1 MRALRASAACALV
14 CLVGASGIAGC
25 SALAEIGSW
34 TLDPRA
40 DAGALPDATREP
52 DGATDDGTGGGGG
65 VDGGRDG
72 SEDVPADAGRPADA
86 TLGDAAGKVLEV
98 APAADCS
105 VRRFF
110 TNTNHGACALIHV
123 GSNSILNIDRAL
135 HRFDADE
142 IKRVL
147 GARRLRTARL
157 RLTVFNI
164 DDTFAASNLEA
175 HRMTVPW
182 TETGATWSCADDV
195 TPLDT
200 NQDCGPPGPWD
211 MLGMSAP
218 PWSRAVAGSAPV
230 TKGTRS
236 VELELTAEVTHWL
249 GDPAS
254 NLGIVL
260 MIPPN
265 DGNAWLNFES
275 RETDV
280 TPPSPPMLELEVEDS
295 GG

>member
-1 MRALRASAACALV
+1 
-14 CLVGASGIAGC
+14 
-25 SALAEIGSW
+25 
-34 TLDPRA
+34 
-40 DAGALPDATREP
+40 
-52 DGATDDGTGGGGG
+52 
-65 VDGGRDG
+65 
-72 SEDVPADAGRPADA
+72 
-86 TLGDAAGKVLEV
+86 
-98 APAADCS
+98 
-105 VRRFF
+105 
-110 TNTNHGACALIHV
+110 
-123 GSNSILNIDRAL
+123 
-135 HRFDADE
+135 
-142 IKRVL
+142 
-147 GARRLRTARL
+147 
-157 RLTVFNI
+157 
-164 DDTFAASNLEA
+164 
-175 HRMTVPW
+175 
-182 TETGATWSCADDV
+182 
-195 TPLDT
+195 
-200 NQDCGPPGPWD
+200 